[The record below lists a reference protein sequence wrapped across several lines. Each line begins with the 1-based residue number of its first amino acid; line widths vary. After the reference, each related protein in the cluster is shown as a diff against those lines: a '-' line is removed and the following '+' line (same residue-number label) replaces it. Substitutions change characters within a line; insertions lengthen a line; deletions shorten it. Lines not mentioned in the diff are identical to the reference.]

1 MGTIIRPVH
10 GQDLD
15 RIFDIEQKSIEDPW
29 SKKILLDSF
38 GRYSVRVL
46 EVDEQVIGF
55 TIFQTVLDEAE
66 LFQIAVTPEKR
77 GCGFGNRLMQDLL
90 SELTKGNIRTCTL
103 EVRRSN
109 QTAQKL
115 YERWNFRMIGMRKNY
130 YRCVN
135 GREDAFILQWNG
147 NA

>member
-1 MGTIIRPVH
+1 MGTVIRSVH

-15 RIFDIEQKSIEDPW
+15 SISDIEQKSIEEPW
-29 SKKILLDSF
+29 NKKILLDCF
-38 GRYSVRVL
+38 GRYKVRVL
-46 EVDEQVIGF
+46 EAEGSVIGF

-66 LFQIAVTPEKR
+66 LFQIAVSPEMR
-77 GCGFGNRLMQDLL
+77 GKGFGNQLMQDLL
-90 SELTKGNIRTCTL
+90 SELVKNGIRTCTL

-109 QTAQKL
+109 QTAQNL
-115 YERWNFRMIGMRKNY
+115 YLRWGFKMIGTRKNY

-135 GREDAFILQWNG
+135 GREDAFILQWSE